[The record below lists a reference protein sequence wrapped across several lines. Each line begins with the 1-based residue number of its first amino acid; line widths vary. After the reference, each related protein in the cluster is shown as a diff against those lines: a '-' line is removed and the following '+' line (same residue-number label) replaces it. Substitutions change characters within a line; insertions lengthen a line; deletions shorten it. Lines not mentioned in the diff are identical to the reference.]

1 MVKTKDIVITMI
13 GSGGDGVISAGEI
26 LLSAAAKEGLF
37 GMLLKSF
44 GPQIR
49 GGESSAKLRI
59 SNERLYTQGD
69 FVDVLVVFNWADFG
83 RFKTE
88 YDMADGAYIIS
99 DSADKLDPMLQP
111 LPWKEKNLKNIV
123 LPITAMTKEKT
134 GGTRGK
140 NIFSLGI
147 LAGMFDLPS
156 EGLKEA
162 IKTKFKKKSQM
173 IIDANIAS
181 LEAGIDYVKAE
192 KSDADLKFEFTK
204 GVQKMVIH
212 GNDAMSMA
220 ALKQGLDVYAS
231 YPITPASEMLQFL
244 NIHLPKFGG
253 SVIQAED
260 EIAAINAAIGASFSG
275 KKAMTGTSGPGVAL
289 KSEAIGLASMAEI
302 PLVIVNVM
310 RGGPSTGLPTKFE
323 QSDLFQALYGTHGDA
338 VKAVIA
344 PTDVADTFVTGN
356 LAFQIA
362 EKYQMPVLLL
372 TDQFLSARME
382 STTPF
387 DLHQFKVVNRATP
400 ENNEEGYLRYK
411 NTETGVSPM
420 SAVGQPGVIYQ
431 TSGLEHFESG
441 RPTSEL
447 DLHQSMSEQRELKLK
462 YLAEEFDYIRH
473 KEGKSKVGVITWG
486 SSSGAVREAVD
497 LLAKDGIDYS
507 FIIPQL
513 ISPLPKHKIQPL
525 LDTFDKLVVVELS
538 FSGQFHKYLKSEL
551 NLPKEVVTYK
561 RAGGKPLNVSEI
573 YNVLKKEYI

>member
-1 MVKTKDIVITMI
+1 
-13 GSGGDGVISAGEI
+13 
-26 LLSAAAKEGLF
+26 
-37 GMLLKSF
+37 
-44 GPQIR
+44 
-49 GGESSAKLRI
+49 
-59 SNERLYTQGD
+59 
-69 FVDVLVVFNWADFG
+69 
-83 RFKTE
+83 
-88 YDMADGAYIIS
+88 
-99 DSADKLDPMLQP
+99 
-111 LPWKEKNLKNIV
+111 
-123 LPITAMTKEKT
+123 
-134 GGTRGK
+134 
-140 NIFSLGI
+140 
-147 LAGMFDLPS
+147 
-156 EGLKEA
+156 
-162 IKTKFKKKSQM
+162 
-173 IIDANIAS
+173 
-181 LEAGIDYVKAE
+181 
-192 KSDADLKFEFTK
+192 
-204 GVQKMVIH
+204 
-212 GNDAMSMA
+212 
-220 ALKQGLDVYAS
+220 
-231 YPITPASEMLQFL
+231 
-244 NIHLPKFGG
+244 
-253 SVIQAED
+253 
-260 EIAAINAAIGASFSG
+260 
-275 KKAMTGTSGPGVAL
+275 MTGTSGPGVAL

-323 QSDLFQALYGTHGDA
+323 QSDLAQALYGTHGDA

-387 DLHQFKVVNRATP
+387 DLHQFEVVSRATP
-400 ENNEEGYLRYK
+400 KDNEEGYLRYK
-411 NTETGVSPM
+411 NTKTGVSPI

-497 LLAKDGIDYS
+497 LLAKDGMDYS